1 MPSRSDSSYSLT
13 GRTSHSFTHLR
24 VRRAWLQVI
33 LLLGFIQ
40 MILGVLIV
48 TLSLLVT
55 TSIPSQH
62 PIGNSCPIWAGFPLA
77 FSGVVGIVSWRRPFT
92 PVITFFTLLSVLGV
106 MLTLA
111 GSILSCQHAQ
121 QVKSLEVCER
131 IRQRDG
137 SSIPKELGWRRSLKG
152 QKCIYAPSESGIPA
166 CGNKSDVDSNCSRIL
181 LVLKDLLFS
190 ICGLTIFSIVVCTL
204 SAIMCCIQI
213 FSVDILHVLSPPRSS
228 SLTLDCTSPPDT
240 FLQHMLDL
248 DEFVPPVPPP
258 PYYPP
263 EYTCS
268 SETDAQSITYNGS
281 MDSPVPLYPTDFPP
295 SYEAVM
301 GLRGDSQ
308 ITFFTLLS
316 VLGVMLTLAGSILS
330 CQHAQQVKSLE
341 VCERIRQRDG
351 SSIPKELGWRRSLKG
366 QEKVYPTSDTI
377 QRPQNIISH
386 FYHLHEQLYPTSDT
400 IQRSGKSVFHF

>member
-1 MPSRSDSSYSLT
+1 MEEQL
-13 GRTSHSFTHLR
+13 
-24 VRRAWLQVI
+24 
-33 LLLGFIQ
+33 
-40 MILGVLIV
+40 
-48 TLSLLVT
+48 
-55 TSIPSQH
+55 
-62 PIGNSCPIWAGFPLA
+62 
-77 FSGVVGIVSWRRPFT
+77 
-92 PVITFFTLLSVLGV
+92 
-106 MLTLA
+106 
-111 GSILSCQHAQ
+111 
-121 QVKSLEVCER
+121 
-131 IRQRDG
+131 
-137 SSIPKELGWRRSLKG
+137 
-152 QKCIYAPSESGIPA
+152 
-166 CGNKSDVDSNCSRIL
+166 
-181 LVLKDLLFS
+181 DLLFS

-308 ITFFTLLS
+308 VNYTIAWKLVRLAQDTFETK
-316 VLGVMLTLAGSILS
+316 AGSPVFPYGDL
-330 CQHAQQVKSLE
+330 QKFFE
-341 VCERIRQRDG
+341 G
-351 SSIPKELGWRRSLKG
+351 NPK
-366 QEKVYPTSDTI
+366 T
-377 QRPQNIISH
+377 
-386 FYHLHEQLYPTSDT
+386 
-400 IQRSGKSVFHF
+400 